1 MKPLPYLI
9 SRCALGVAAA
19 GLLLAGCSKSDNWAG
34 TATPASGSAPAGK
47 TITVG
52 FAQTGDESG
61 WRTANTESLKSEA
74 AKRGINLKVTFADN
88 VLDKEIASVRNFITQ
103 KVDAII
109 IAPTVKDGWDQ
120 VLKEAKDAH
129 IPVVI
134 EDRSLSADPS
144 LYAGFI
150 GSDFM
155 KEGHLAAEWLIK
167 TTGGKGR
174 IVELSGHLGSDAAD
188 DRQKA
193 FAEGIANTP
202 GLTIIDSQTG
212 DFQRDQGKQV
222 MEALLKK
229 HPAGSFDILYAHND
243 DMALGAMQAIQEAG
257 LKPGQDIMIISL
269 DGEKEA
275 LQAIVDGKINC
286 VVECNPMDGPLVF
299 DAVEQVLKGGQIP
312 PITYNSD
319 HVFDKTNAAEVLKA
333 PRAY

>member
-1 MKPLPYLI
+1 MKTTPLSL
-9 SRCALGVAAA
+9 SRVALGVVAT
-19 GLLLAGCSKSDNWAG
+19 GLILAGCSKSDNTPSASS
-34 TATPASGSAPAGK
+34 PASDKK

-52 FAQTGDESG
+52 FAQTGAESG

-74 AKRGINLKVTFADN
+74 AKRGINLKITFANN
-88 VLDKEIASVRNFITQ
+88 VLDTEIASVRDFITQ
-103 KVDAII
+103 KVDAIV

-120 VLKEAKDAH
+120 VLKEAKDAK
-129 IPVVI
+129 IPVI
-134 EDRSLSADPS
+134 LEDRSMSADPS

-155 KEGHLAAEWLIK
+155 TEGHKAAAWLIK
-167 TTGGKGR
+167 ATGGKGR

-193 FAEGIANTP
+193 FAEGIANSP

-229 HPAGSFDILYAHND
+229 HPAGTFDILYAHND
-243 DMALGAMQAIQEAG
+243 DMALGAMQAIEEAG
-257 LKPGQDIMIISL
+257 LKPGKDIMIISL

-286 VVECNPMDGPLVF
+286 VVECNPMTGPLVF
-299 DAVEQVLKGGQIP
+299 DAVEKVLAGQKIP
-312 PITYNSD
+312 PVTYNTD
-319 HVFDKTNAAEVLKA
+319 QVFDLTNAADVLKQ
-333 PRAY
+333 PRSY